1 MTVTGPELHEAPDFL
16 EPLVAWRVWRV
27 VSTNDGYRLGSVVKT
42 ALWTPGEPLL
52 ADCLREPTL
61 ASFFRRRAKPHRAP
75 DDECQCGIYAGRLS
89 GIGEYM
95 APSATEPSAHVLGQ
109 VMLWGTVIE
118 CERGFRASHAYPA
131 HLYVPVG
138 GVVASGHH
146 YGLVAAALEVY
157 GVPVEALDSPASEAT
172 RRLAQMTRSQ
182 SLERPNYG

>member
-1 MTVTGPELHEAPDFL
+1 MTLAEAEVHEAPDFA
-16 EPLVAWRVWRV
+16 EPFVAWRVWRV
-27 VSTNDGYRLGSVVKT
+27 VSTSDGYRLGSVVKT
-42 ALWTPGEPLL
+42 ALWTPGEPLV
-52 ADCLREPTL
+52 ADCLRKPTL
-61 ASFFRRRAKPHRAP
+61 AGLFRRGRKTHEAP
-75 DDECQCGIYAGRLS
+75 YDECECGIYAGRLS
-89 GIGEYM
+89 AITEYM
-95 APSATEPSAHVLGQ
+95 APSATEAEAHVLGR

-146 YGLVAAALEVY
+146 YGLVAAALEAY